1 MTIGVYVRTFH
12 LDYLNDAGENVPLSY
27 PESGSTPAL

>member
-1 MTIGVYVRTFH
+1 MSRCAYAWTFR
-12 LDYLNDAGENVPLSY
+12 LDYLNDGGENAPLAY

>member
-1 MTIGVYVRTFH
+1 MKIGVYACTFR
-12 LDYLNDAGENVPLSY
+12 LDYLNDASENVPLSY